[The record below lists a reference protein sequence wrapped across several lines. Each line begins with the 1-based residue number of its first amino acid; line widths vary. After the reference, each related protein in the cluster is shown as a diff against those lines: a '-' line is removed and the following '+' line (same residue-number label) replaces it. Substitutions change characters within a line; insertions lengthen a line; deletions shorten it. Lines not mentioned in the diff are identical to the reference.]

1 MVNKFIIVI
10 SLLVIHSHLAQAAD
24 ILLSVEP
31 PAPVANESFRLIF
44 SADSE
49 VAAEPDFNELED
61 KFEIL
66 GRNRQTS
73 IQWTNGKNSR
83 NTTWLLDV
91 IVDNVGELTI
101 PSVAFGDDRSA
112 MTQIK
117 IAPNT
122 STTTAADDDSLL
134 LEIGV
139 DNESPY
145 VQQQIILIARLLRRI
160 ELNDAKMTD
169 PSTDGDAIIKRL
181 GKDATFQMTRD
192 GKPYVVF
199 ERRYSIF
206 PQTSGELTIAPMTL
220 TTQVVNSSRAFFDS
234 FRQTVKTRRIESNA
248 LILTVK
254 PIPRSYT
261 GDTWL
266 PAKRLRLRDDWV
278 PDTTA
283 ATAGEPLTRTVV
295 LWAEGLNAGQLPELA
310 IDLPTGIKSYP
321 DQPQTSEQQTDSGF
335 SAVRQQNY
343 AIIPNAN
350 GFLEFPEIRVIWW
363 NTDTDQMET
372 ARLDKRQFNVTGSI
386 ESPMPSATP
395 STQPSAVAL
404 DDGALSG
411 GKDIDSAIQLQNHG
425 SYFIPMLV
433 FLVGWLG
440 TGLAW
445 WTYARRRAGSEMPPS
460 SADTNI
466 PTLARARI
474 DVLRACKANDPRA
487 TKSALLRWGRVA
499 LKNPNL
505 NTLGEIVKLVGEPLD
520 KEIRLLD
527 ETLYGNKTENW
538 DQFSLRE
545 SFEHSDLQSSNNSE
559 LITTVNVLPSLNRL
573 APR

>member
-1 MVNKFIIVI
+1 
-10 SLLVIHSHLAQAAD
+10 LR
-24 ILLSVEP
+24 SVEP
-31 PAPVANESFRLIF
+31 PAPVANKSFRLIF

-91 IVDNVGELTI
+91 IVANVGELTI

-310 IDLPTGIKSYP
+310 IGLPTGIKSYP

-343 AIIPNAN
+343 AIIPNVN
-350 GFLEFPEIRVIWW
+350 GLLEFPEIRVTWW
-363 NTDTDQMET
+363 NTDTDQMEI
-372 ARLDKRQFNVTGSI
+372 ARLDKRQFNVAGSI
-386 ESPMPSATP
+386 ESPMPNVTSSP
-395 STQPSAVAL
+395 QPNAVTL

-411 GKDIDSAIQLQNHG
+411 EEDIDGAIQLQNRG
-425 SYFIPMLV
+425 SYFVLMLV

-445 WTYARRRAGSEMPPS
+445 WAFSRRRAGGEIPPS
-460 SADTNI
+460 FADTTT
-466 PTLARARI
+466 PTVARARK
-474 DVLRACKANDPRA
+474 DVLGACKANDPRA

-505 NTLGEIVKLVGEPLD
+505 NTLGEIAKLVGEPLD
-520 KEIRLLD
+520 REIRLLD

-538 DQFSLRE
+538 DQFSLHE
-545 SFEHSDLQSSNNSE
+545 SFEHSDLQPLNDSE
-559 LITTVNVLPSLNRL
+559 LIATVNVLPTLNPL
-573 APR
+573 ASR